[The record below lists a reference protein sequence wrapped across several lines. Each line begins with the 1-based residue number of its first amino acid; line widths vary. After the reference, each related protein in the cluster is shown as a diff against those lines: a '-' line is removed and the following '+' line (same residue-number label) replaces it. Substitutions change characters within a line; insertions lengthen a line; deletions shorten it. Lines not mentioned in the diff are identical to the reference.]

1 MLSGLARSLHREHDP
16 HATLADV
23 VEAAVELIPGTED
36 ASITAVVDRRHVA
49 SEAASSPLPR
59 MVDALQE
66 ETGEG
71 PCLDAIDDRATVLV
85 ADMATE
91 TRWPR
96 FAARAAATGAGSMLS
111 LQLYV
116 DGDNLGSLNLYSHH
130 AGAFDEE
137 SEHVGVLFASYAAIA
152 YDAARTRSQLA
163 RAVDTRQLIGQAQ
176 GLLIAREHLSADQAF
191 ALLVR
196 TSQHQNTR
204 LRSRRTTGHHRAAL
218 TSVPATS
225 PSRRLAVSPSRRLAV
240 DGAPVGPLPAAMVT
254 VEAGDDPGR

>member
-1 MLSGLARSLHREHDP
+1 
-16 HATLADV
+16 
-23 VEAAVELIPGTED
+23 
-36 ASITAVVDRRHVA
+36 
-49 SEAASSPLPR
+49 
-59 MVDALQE
+59 VDALQD

-71 PCLDAIDDRATVLV
+71 PCLDAIYDQATVLV

-96 FAARAAATGAGSMLS
+96 FAARAAAAGAMSMLS

-116 DGDNLGSLNLYSHH
+116 DGDNLGSLNLYSRHPR
-130 AGAFDEE
+130 AFDAE

-152 YDAARTRSQLA
+152 YDTARTRSQLT

-176 GLLIAREHLSADQAF
+176 GLLMAREHLSADQTF

-204 LRSRRTTGHHRAAL
+204 LRDLAERLVTTDLR
-218 TSVPATS
+218 
-225 PSRRLAVSPSRRLAV
+225 
-240 DGAPVGPLPAAMVT
+240 
-254 VEAGDDPGR
+254 